1 MYEFLVEAVAAAVVV
16 VVVVENF
23 VEYGVG
29 VGLLILSIDF

>member
-1 MYEFLVEAVAAAVVV
+1 MYEFLVEAVAAAVV